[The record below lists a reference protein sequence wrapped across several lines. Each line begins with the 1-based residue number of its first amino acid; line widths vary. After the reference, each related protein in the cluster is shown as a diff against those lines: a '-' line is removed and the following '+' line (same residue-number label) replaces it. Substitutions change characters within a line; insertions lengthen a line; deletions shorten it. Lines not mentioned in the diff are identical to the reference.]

1 MRNKRYKYKRKGL
14 KKRVPH
20 NTTRIKSEI
29 HRDIIVF
36 LIDVILI
43 MELLTKSSE
52 VLRLVPTGPAKSI

>member
-1 MRNKRYKYKRKGL
+1 M
-14 KKRVPH
+14 VPH